1 VPATNIKTPSHEVE
15 HVMDDMARDVGRLEG
30 RLQALEDKVSIV
42 ERSIDERLGAIEQKL
57 DRLTEAFNMG
67 RGAAITVAKLGGLLL
82 LASGTV
88 AWFVDHMTGWA
99 R

>member
-1 VPATNIKTPSHEVE
+1 
-15 HVMDDMARDVGRLEG
+15 MDDIARDVGRIEG
-30 RLQALEDKVSIV
+30 RLQALEDNVHAI
-42 ERSIDERLGAIEQKL
+42 ERSIDERLSAIERKL

-82 LASGTV
+82 LAFGAA
-88 AWFVDHMTGWA
+88 AWFVDRMTGWA

>member
-1 VPATNIKTPSHEVE
+1 
-15 HVMDDMARDVGRLEG
+15 MDGMARDVGRLEG
-30 RLQALEDKVSIV
+30 RLQALEDKVGVV
-42 ERSIDERLGAIEQKL
+42 ERSIDERLTAIEQKL

-82 LASGTV
+82 LASGAV
-88 AWFVDHMTGWA
+88 AWFLDHMTGWA

>member
-1 VPATNIKTPSHEVE
+1 
-15 HVMDDMARDVGRLEG
+15 
-30 RLQALEDKVSIV
+30 
-42 ERSIDERLGAIEQKL
+42 
-57 DRLTEAFNMG
+57 MG